1 MIWWHDG
8 QSKRPV
14 RQDKH
19 GHYFLYHIFC
29 KGGSRAMLL
38 GGGCQNCW
46 GCDRGS
52 AKRLPRELRQGS
64 GGAKIGLLE
73 SYNVPESIRNVKQA
87 WSEAVKTNNLEE
99 HMLLDPL
106 YYSFG
111 DKEQKCWGGASKC
124 WGGAKHV
131 GGCTNEV
138 GGGGVAKGIFMIK
151 YLNLESTTQQVMH

>member
-1 MIWWHDG
+1 M
-8 QSKRPV
+8 S
-14 RQDKH
+14 
-19 GHYFLYHIFC
+19 
-29 KGGSRAMLL
+29 
-38 GGGCQNCW
+38 
-46 GCDRGS
+46 
-52 AKRLPRELRQGS
+52 
-64 GGAKIGLLE
+64 
-73 SYNVPESIRNVKQA
+73 KQA

-138 GGGGVAKGIFMIK
+138 GGGGGGVRTPPENPPVFIVDYKPYVCFVSKVTINSK
-151 YLNLESTTQQVMH
+151 

>member
-1 MIWWHDG
+1 M
-8 QSKRPV
+8 
-14 RQDKH
+14 
-19 GHYFLYHIFC
+19 YL
-29 KGGSRAMLL
+29 RASEM
-38 GGGCQNCW
+38 
-46 GCDRGS
+46 S
-52 AKRLPRELRQGS
+52 
-64 GGAKIGLLE
+64 
-73 SYNVPESIRNVKQA
+73 KQA

-138 GGGGVAKGIFMIK
+138 GGVRTPPPRKSASVYENVHVRKISIM
-151 YLNLESTTQQVMH
+151 